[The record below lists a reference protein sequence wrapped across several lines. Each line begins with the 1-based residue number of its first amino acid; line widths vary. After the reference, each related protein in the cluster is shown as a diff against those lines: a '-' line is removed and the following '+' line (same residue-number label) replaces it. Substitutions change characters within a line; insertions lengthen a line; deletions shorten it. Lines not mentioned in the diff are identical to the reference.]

1 MLTKKIYVI
10 KKHPQ
15 IGADIIR
22 PVHFLKNVVP
32 IILHHHERYD
42 GYGYGSKLRGDE
54 IPVGARIVAVVDV
67 YQALVS
73 NRPYRKAY
81 PKKGALK
88 IIREESG
95 THFDPKIVKVFLDV
109 LSKKKDKKAR
119 RRTK

>member
-1 MLTKKIYVI
+1 
-10 KKHPQ
+10 
-15 IGADIIR
+15 
-22 PVHFLKNVVP
+22 VHFLKNVVP

-81 PKKGALK
+81 SKKSALK